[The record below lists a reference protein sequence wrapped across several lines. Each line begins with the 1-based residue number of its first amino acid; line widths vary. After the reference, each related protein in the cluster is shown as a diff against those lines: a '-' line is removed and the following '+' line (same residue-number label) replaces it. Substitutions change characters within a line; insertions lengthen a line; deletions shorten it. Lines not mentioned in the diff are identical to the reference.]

1 MINDFFERRMNNN
14 NIGRIVSSK
23 NRAILKNSIFENS
36 VEDRSKGRDLSFIQ
50 TPYNKKDELN
60 KTPQI
65 RKNDRTFDDVEM
77 RRTKMKKPPLMSS
90 KLPPAFG
97 FNRRY
102 FK

>member
-1 MINDFFERRMNNN
+1 MSKFKEVNINPNYPILEK
-14 NIGRIVSSK
+14 NIL
-23 NRAILKNSIFENS
+23 N
-36 VEDRSKGRDLSFIQ
+36 
-50 TPYNKKDELN
+50 TWELN